1 MFEGRA
7 GVLYWWEQRGSSD
20 GNRVNM
26 KTAEQASWTSPLEGS
41 GYVGEDGSQ
50 WPWCWGQGS
59 GEDGADW
66 LCREGAVGTRVGSSA
81 VCQQAVHSPNGQ
93 GCSAK
98 LQPKS
103 QGFRQCEQAW
113 CQDLTPGRMG
123 KEVLKHGTWGEQRE
137 GHIQLGQAP
146 E

>member
-7 GVLYWWEQRGSSD
+7 GVLYWREQRGSSD

-41 GYVGEDGSQ
+41 GYAGEGGSQ

-59 GEDGADW
+59 GEGGADW
-66 LCREGAVGTRVGSSA
+66 LCREGAVGTRVGASA
-81 VCQQAVHSPNGQ
+81 VCQQAVRSLSGQ

-103 QGFRQCEQAW
+103 HIYHNAKFI
-113 CQDLTPGRMG
+113 G
-123 KEVLKHGTWGEQRE
+123 KKKYNHEHNHYPISLE
-137 GHIQLGQAP
+137 A
-146 E
+146 